1 VKERARAPANNILAL
16 MSFLRPG
23 VDPILMALVEEAGR
37 NVQRSGL
44 LLRDLLVDYPE
55 RAALAQDLK
64 VCEQEGDRITHD
76 IIHRLAARGRVRAPF
91 SAGDGY
97 ALATALDD
105 IVDHSEHAAAQLGL
119 YRVEAPMEQAV
130 EFADVLV
137 GAGEQIAQ
145 ALRSLR
151 TDTELATHLVEIH
164 RLENEGDR
172 LQRDGVASLFAGGID
187 PMVVIRWKDIFEAL
201 EAAVDACETV
211 AHVLEGITLKQGG
224 RRRA

>member
-1 VKERARAPANNILAL
+1 
-16 MSFLRPG
+16 MSLLRRP
-23 VDPILMALVEEAGR
+23 VDPVLMELVEESGR
-37 NVQRSGL
+37 NVQKSSL
-44 LLRDLLVDYPE
+44 LLHDLLVDYPE
-55 RAALAQDLK
+55 HSTLAQDLK

-76 IIHRLAARGRVRAPF
+76 IIHRLAGSGRVRAPF
-91 SAGDGY
+91 DAGDGY

-105 IVDHSEHAAAQLGL
+105 IVDHSEQAAAQLGL
-119 YRVEAPMEQAV
+119 YGVEAPMEQAV
-130 EFADVLV
+130 EFTEVLV

-151 TDTELATHLVEIH
+151 TGTELGPHLVEIH

-187 PMVVIRWKDIFEAL
+187 PMVVIRWKDIFESL

-211 AHVLEGITLKQGG
+211 AHVLEGITLKQ
-224 RRRA
+224 RRRRP

>member
-1 VKERARAPANNILAL
+1 
-16 MSFLRPG
+16 MSFWRRGSDGAL
-23 VDPILMALVEEAGR
+23 LALVEEAGR

-55 RAALAQDLK
+55 HATLAKDLK

-76 IIHRLAARGRVRAPF
+76 IIHRLAGRRIRAPF
-91 SAGDGY
+91 GAADGY

-105 IVDHSEHAAAQLGL
+105 IVDHSEQAAAQLGL
-119 YRVEAPMEQAV
+119 YGVEAPMEQAV

-151 TDTELATHLVEIH
+151 TGTELAPNLVEIH

-187 PMVVIRWKDIFEAL
+187 PMVVIRWKDIFESL

-211 AHVLEGITLKQGG
+211 AHVLEGITLKQ
-224 RRRA
+224 RRRSG

>member
-1 VKERARAPANNILAL
+1 MSLLRRPVDPVL
-16 MSFLRPG
+16 MS
-23 VDPILMALVEEAGR
+23 LVEEAGR
-37 NVQRSGL
+37 NVQRCGL
-44 LLRDLLVDYPE
+44 LLHDLLVDYPE
-55 RAALAQDLK
+55 HATLAQDLK

-76 IIHRLAARGRVRAPF
+76 IIHRLAAGGRVRAPF
-91 SAGDGY
+91 TTRDGY

-105 IVDHSEHAAAQLGL
+105 IVDHAEQAAAQLGL
-119 YRVEAPMEQAV
+119 YGVEAPMEQAV

-151 TDTELATHLVEIH
+151 SGTELGPHLVEIH

-172 LQRDGVASLFAGGID
+172 LQRDGVASLFAGGTD
-187 PMVVIRWKDIFEAL
+187 PMVVIRWKDIFESL

-211 AHVLEGITLKQGG
+211 AHVLEGITLKQ
-224 RRRA
+224 RRRRR